1 MVSVNFVAAVAA
13 MGIGCAATADVV
25 TLSQTFYNASFS
37 ARTFYFTQYLNVAG
51 GSPSAIMSG
60 SISATL
66 TDVNGNGTASFG
78 NAGANPIYRA
88 MVNSTVVRSL
98 WSSYAFSFNGAY
110 LSQSTANVSTPG
122 AAEQSMFQ
130 NEALPTGVP
139 ADGLL
144 AIDLAFTLS
153 AGDSVSFAA
162 TFNVVPVPA
171 PGAMALLTVAGSS
184 VFGRRRRA

>member
-1 MVSVNFVAAVAA
+1 MVSMNFVAAFAA

-37 ARTFYFTQYLNVAG
+37 ARTFYFTQYLTVSG

-66 TDVNGNGTASFG
+66 TDVNGNGVASFG
-78 NAGANPIYRA
+78 NAGASPIYRA
-88 MVNSTVVRSL
+88 MVNDTVVRSL
-98 WSSYAFSFNGAY
+98 WTTYSFGVNGAY
-110 LSQSTANVSTPG
+110 LSQSTANISTPG
-122 AAEQSMFQ
+122 ATQSVFQ
-130 NEALPTGVP
+130 NEALPTTVP
-139 ADGLL
+139 ADGTL
-144 AIDLAFTLS
+144 AIDLAFVLS

-171 PGAMALLTVAGSS
+171 PGAIALVAVAGGA
-184 VFGRRRRA
+184 VRGRRRRA

>member
-1 MVSVNFVAAVAA
+1 MVSVNFVAAAAA

-66 TDVNGNGTASFG
+66 TDVNGNGIASFG

-88 MVNSTVVRSL
+88 MVNDTVVRSL
-98 WSSYAFSFNGAY
+98 WSTYSFSFNGAY

-122 AAEQSMFQ
+122 ANQSVFQ

-139 ADGLL
+139 VDGLL

-153 AGDSVSFAA
+153 AGDSVTFAS
-162 TFNVVPVPA
+162 TFSVVPA
-171 PGAMALLTVAGSS
+171 PGAVALMAIAGGS

>member
-1 MVSVNFVAAVAA
+1 MVSMNFVAALAA

-37 ARTFYFTQYLNVAG
+37 SRTFYFTQYLNVSG

-60 SISATL
+60 SVSATL
-66 TDVNGNGTASFG
+66 TDVNGNGVASFS

-88 MVNSTVVRSL
+88 MVNDTVVRSL
-98 WSSYAFSFNGAY
+98 WTTYSFSVNGAY
-110 LSQSTANVSTPG
+110 LSQSTANVSAPG
-122 AAEQSMFQ
+122 ATQSVFQ
-130 NEALPTGVP
+130 NELLPSGVP

-153 AGDSVSFAA
+153 AGDSLTFAA
-162 TFNVVPVPA
+162 TFSVAPA
-171 PGAMALLTVAGSS
+171 PGALAMVAVAGGA
-184 VFGRRRRA
+184 VRGRRRRA